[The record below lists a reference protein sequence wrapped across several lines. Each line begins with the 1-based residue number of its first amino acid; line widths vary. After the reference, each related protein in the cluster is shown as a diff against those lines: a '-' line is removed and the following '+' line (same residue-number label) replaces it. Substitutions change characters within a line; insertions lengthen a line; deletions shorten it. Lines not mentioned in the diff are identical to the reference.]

1 MHTSPCKTTRLTAI
15 ALVLLAGAS
24 LVGASGCRRSGE
36 GDAANSRPPHV
47 EHVTLPSHKVWR
59 VISVQAYEG
68 LEEVE
73 LVKVDWPT
81 AQDPR
86 MAFALTKEELKA
98 GDPICLDHIFEID
111 TLWAHPVPEG
121 GCEARDGKAATGAR

>member
-1 MHTSPCKTTRLTAI
+1 MPMSPRNTSVASL
-15 ALVLLAGAS
+15 ALVLLGMTLPLGSAA
-24 LVGASGCRRSGE
+24 GCRRSG
-36 GDAANSRPPHV
+36 DAAANAPAPHV
-47 EHVTLPSHKVWR
+47 EHVTLPPHKVWR
-59 VISVQAYEG
+59 VVSVQPYQG

-81 AQDPR
+81 PQDPR

-98 GDPICLDHIFEID
+98 GDPICLDHVVEID

-121 GCEARDGKAATGAR
+121 GCAARNPVRSR

>member
-1 MHTSPCKTTRLTAI
+1 MNTQFRGRAPLALLVVACAVGL
-15 ALVLLAGAS
+15 ALVVS
-24 LVGASGCRRSGE
+24 PGCNRSSE
-36 GDAANSRPPHV
+36 TAAQPPHV
-47 EHVTLPSHKVWR
+47 EHMVLPPHKVWR
-59 VISVQAYEG
+59 VISVQPYEG

-81 AQDPR
+81 DRDPR
-86 MAFALTKEELKA
+86 LAFALTRENLKA

-121 GCEARDGKAATGAR
+121 GCEARDTKAAGGAR